1 MVNYMD
7 VNIAIATVE
16 FNDMAYGC
24 TKKLHFHGVFEL
36 CPKS

>member
-7 VNIAIATVE
+7 ANIAIATIE

-24 TKKLHFHGVFEL
+24 IKKTPFSWSL
-36 CPKS
+36 